1 MKNFKRI
8 ISAVMAIMI
17 CLSFAACNKKTDKD
31 TQVEVETQTP
41 QQELEAAVDHTK
53 VLTITKDNKK
63 TVSLGDDADA
73 VKKAFGEPLKERA
86 YALEYEGATVYLS
99 DTVNMLT
106 INGEGYTGYKK
117 AAVGMSIDEYESEL
131 DKEEYSVEK
140 QEDIGFYRI
149 TIAVDENGDVIK
161 AADISAAYLFTVTS
175 NNYGEES
182 TITHIQLKDNRNK

>member
-31 TQVEVETQTP
+31 NQPEVETTTP
-41 QQELEAAVDHTK
+41 QQETESNVEN
-53 VLTITKDNKK
+53 VLTITKGNKK
-63 TVSLGDDADA
+63 TIGLGDDADA
-73 VKKAFGEPLKERA
+73 VKKAFGTPEKERA
-86 YALEYEGATVYLS
+86 YALEYDGATVYLNE
-99 DTVNMLT
+99 TVNMIT
-106 INGEGYTGYKK
+106 INGKGYTGYKK
-117 AAVGMSIDEYESEL
+117 AVVGMNIDEYQSKL
-131 DKEEYSVEK
+131 NSEEYSVEK

-149 TIAVDENGDVIK
+149 TIAADENGEVIK
-161 AADISAAYLFTVTS
+161 TADGSNGAYLFTVTS